1 MNDYIIREGNDF
13 DADLIIDGLV
23 EYNLSIVPL
32 KQDISFLWINRVV
45 ENENGEIIA
54 GILSKMYCWNCLY
67 IDALWVKEE
76 YRNEKLGYKL
86 LSEVEETA
94 KEKGCH
100 LIHLDTFDFQAKDFY
115 LKYGYEIFGVLD
127 DCPQEH
133 SRYFMKKTYR
143 QSIINEMFIKERV

>member
-13 DADLIIDGLV
+13 DANLIIDRLV
-23 EYNLSIVPL
+23 EYNLSKVPL
-32 KQDISFLWINRVV
+32 KQETSFLWINRII

-67 IDALWVKEE
+67 IDTLWIKEE
-76 YRNEKLGYKL
+76 YRKEKLGSKL
-86 LSEVEETA
+86 LKEVEEIA

-115 LKYGYEIFGVLD
+115 IKYGYEIFGVLD
-127 DCPQEH
+127 DCPEEH
-133 SRYFMKKTYR
+133 SRYYMKK
-143 QSIINEMFIKERV
+143 SI

>member
-1 MNDYIIREGNDF
+1 MNNYIIRESIDLE
-13 DADLIIDGLV
+13 ADLIIGRLV
-23 EYNLSIVPL
+23 EYNLSKVPL
-32 KQDISFLWINRVV
+32 KQEVSFSWINRII
-45 ENENGEIIA
+45 EDKNGNIIA

-67 IDALWVKEE
+67 IDALWVEVKYREE
-76 YRNEKLGYKL
+76 GLGSKL
-86 LSEVEETA
+86 LKEVEKIA

-133 SRYFMKKTYR
+133 SRYFMKK
-143 QSIINEMFIKERV
+143 SI